1 MKKEKNA
8 VYICSLIIAVL
19 IAVFA
24 IFFSDAFKSFSNSIF
39 DFLTNRFGWLYLLA
53 MLFFVAFSVFVAISK
68 YGKIRLGKN
77 DSRPEYSNISWFAM
91 LFCAGMGVGLVFW
104 GISEPL
110 SHYLSPI
117 AGIEPSSKDSIDFAF
132 KSVFMHWGIH
142 PWAAYAVIGLP
153 LAYFQFRKNKTG
165 LISSTMEPLVGEK
178 VSKGWFGKVV
188 DILAAFATIAGIV
201 TSLGLGVLQIN
212 SGLESVLGLPN
223 NTASQ
228 ITIIAIITVIFILS
242 AVSGVDKGVKKLSNF
257 TLILIVI
264 FMAVC
269 FIIGPKQEI
278 VNNFV
283 NGLGYYLNDFF
294 KDSLQLAAYTDAS
307 WTLGWRVFY
316 WAWWIAWAPF
326 VGMFIARISK
336 GRTIREFICGV
347 VLVPSLASFIW
358 FSIFGSMG
366 IHLGVDG
373 TLSPETLANVAGNP
387 EIGLFVVLAKYP
399 IAIGTSIIAIVL
411 LISFFITSADSG
423 TFVLASISS
432 NGSNT
437 PSNHK
442 KIIWGVLLAFIAVG
456 LLLAGGLKPLQTISI
471 AAAFPFIF
479 IMIIACIAM
488 IKALKEEK
496 DEK

>member
-1 MKKEKNA
+1 MNKKNL
-8 VYICSLIIAVL
+8 VYYCSLVIAVL
-19 IAVFA
+19 IAIFA
-24 IFFSDAFKSFSNSIF
+24 IFFSNTFKSLSNYIF
-39 DFLTNRFGWLYLLA
+39 IFLTNRFGWLYLLA
-53 MLFFVAFSVFVAISK
+53 MLFFVVFSLFVAVSK
-68 YGKIRLGKN
+68 FGKIRLGEN
-77 DSRPEYSNISWFAM
+77 DSKPEYSNISWFAM

-110 SHYLSPI
+110 SHYLNPI
-117 AGIEPSSKDSIDFAF
+117 SSVTPSSKDSIDFAF

-153 LAYFQFRKNKTG
+153 MAYFQFRKKKNG
-165 LISSTMEPLVGEK
+165 LISSTMEPLVGKKLTE
-178 VSKGWFGKVV
+178 GWFGKIV
-188 DILAAFATIAGIV
+188 DIFAAFATLAGIV

-212 SGLESVLGLPN
+212 SGLESTLDLPN
-223 NTASQ
+223 NTISQ
-228 ITIIAIITVIFILS
+228 IAIIVVVTIIFVLS
-242 AVSGVDKGVKKLSNF
+242 AVSGIDKGVKKLSNI
-257 TLILIVI
+257 TLILIVV
-264 FMAVC
+264 FMAIC
-269 FIIGPKQEI
+269 FTIGPKQEI
-278 VNNFV
+278 LNNFV

-294 KDSLQLAAYTDAS
+294 KDSLEISTYTDAS

-336 GRTIREFICGV
+336 GRTIREFIFGV
-347 VLVPSLASFIW
+347 VLVPSMASFVW

-373 TLSPETLANVAGNP
+373 TLSSEVLVSIASNP

-399 IAIGTSIIAIVL
+399 MATGTSIIAIVL

-423 TFVLASISS
+423 TYVLACISS
-432 NGSNT
+432 NGSIT
-437 PSNHK
+437 PSNYK
-442 KIIWGVLLAFIAVG
+442 KIIWGALLALITIG

-479 IMIIACIAM
+479 IMVSSCFAM
-488 IKALKEEK
+488 IKAFKEEE
-496 DEK
+496 DGE